1 MRSGYGVSPISS
13 LESNPSLRSIG
24 NWFSTSTVFRLHWC
38 FVSCSSRVILVQY
51 HSFPHEM
58 KLTQLVASEKKTCI
72 GKGTHGEMKC
82 LLKRLPHHIMKII
95 SPRTLGME
103 LGFVM
108 QIITQMSWDIRFV
121 PVSVTYN

>member
-1 MRSGYGVSPISS
+1 
-13 LESNPSLRSIG
+13 
-24 NWFSTSTVFRLHWC
+24 
-38 FVSCSSRVILVQY
+38 
-51 HSFPHEM
+51 M

-82 LLKRLPHHIMKII
+82 LLNRLPNHIMKII

-108 QIITQMSWDIRFV
+108 QGYGVIITQMSWDIRFV